1 MLTLNDIQQKQLGA
15 TLWSIADK
23 LRGAM
28 NADDFRDYML
38 SFLFLRYLSD
48 NYEEAAKKELG
59 SDYAQCEEEIRNLYS
74 TNMQDEKINSLREM
88 VADYFNQQQLEEI
101 AKEMMIHD
109 HLAILESEKLTPLV
123 LWYNNNLDQVATFE
137 KQMRR
142 KVHFVIKPHYLWS
155 NIYEL
160 ARTQNDELLRT
171 LQEGFKFIE
180 NESFDST
187 FRGLFSEVNLD
198 SDKLG
203 KSYPLR
209 NEMLCSII
217 KAIAEGLSE
226 FPSDSDI
233 LGDAYE
239 YLIGQFAAGSGK
251 KAGEFYTPQQIS
263 TILSRIVTL
272 DSQDPRTGK
281 KKQLKRVLD
290 FACGSGSLLINVR
303 KQLGAN
309 AIGQIYGQEKNIT
322 TYNLARMN
330 MLLHGLKDSEFQIYH
345 GDSLL
350 NDWDI
355 LNEMNPAKKLECD
368 AVVANPPFSYRWE
381 PNDTLAEDF
390 RFKGY
395 GGLAPKSA
403 ADFAFLLHGF
413 HFLSDEGTM
422 AIILPHGVL
431 FRGGTEE
438 KIRTKLLKDGNIDTV
453 IGLPANLFF
462 STGIPVCVI
471 VLKKCKKFDDVL
483 FINASEHYE
492 KGKRQNILLPEHIDR
507 IVETYQYRTEDD
519 KKYSR
524 RVLMEEIEKNEFNLN
539 ISRYVNTS
547 VEEEIIDINKVKEN
561 LDTIEETIKNAKE
574 RHNQFLKELG
584 LQELP

>member
-1 MLTLNDIQQKQLGA
+1 MTDIQQKQLGA
-15 TLWSIADK
+15 TLWGIADK

-59 SDYAQCEEEIRNLYS
+59 SDYLQCEKEIDGIYS
-74 TNMQDEKINSLREM
+74 AGKQDETISLLKEQI
-88 VADYFNQQQLEEI
+88 ADYFSKQQLKED
-101 AKEMMIHD
+101 AKKMMIDD
-109 HLAILESEKLTPLV
+109 HFAVFESKKLTPLIV
-123 LWYNNNLDQVATFE
+123 WYNNNLDQVTMFE

-160 ARTQNDELLRT
+160 ARTQSKDLLKN
-171 LQEGFKFIE
+171 LQAAFKFIE

-203 KSYPLR
+203 KNYELR
-209 NEMLCSII
+209 NTTLCSII
-217 KAIAEGLSE
+217 TAIAEGLSE
-226 FPSDSDI
+226 FPNESDL

-239 YLIGQFAAGSGK
+239 YLIGQFAAGSGR

-272 DSQDPRTGK
+272 DSQAPSTGQ
-281 KKQLKRVLD
+281 KKQLKNVLD

-309 AIGQIYGQEKNIT
+309 SIGQIYGQEKNIT

-330 MLLHGLKDSEFQIYH
+330 MLLHGLKDSEFKIFH

-390 RFKGY
+390 RFKSY
-395 GGLAPKSA
+395 GLAPKSA

-431 FRGGTEE
+431 FRGGAEE
-438 KIRTKLLKDGNIDTV
+438 KIRTKLLKDGNIDTI
-453 IGLPANLFF
+453 IGLPPNLFF
-462 STGIPVCVI
+462 STGIPVCI
-471 VLKKCKKFDDVL
+471 LVLKKCKKFDDVL
-483 FINASEHYE
+483 FINASEYYDR
-492 KGKRQNILLPEHIDR
+492 GKRQNVLLPEHIEK
-507 IVETYQYRTEDD
+507 IVNTYQYRKEDD

-524 RVLMEEIEKNEFNLN
+524 RVSMEEIENNDFNLN
-539 ISRYVNTS
+539 ISRYVSTA
-547 VEEEIIDINKVKEN
+547 VEEEIVDLAGVKKS
-561 LDTIEETIKNAKE
+561 LDTIEDTISKAKAK
-574 RHNQFLKELG
+574 HNQFLKELG
-584 LQELP
+584 LPELP

>member
-1 MLTLNDIQQKQLGA
+1 MNDTQQKQLGA
-15 TLWSIADK
+15 TLWAIADK

-28 NADDFRDYML
+28 NPDDFRDYML

-59 SDYAQCEEEIRNLYS
+59 SDYLQCENEIESIN
-74 TNMQDEKINSLREM
+74 NAGKQDETISLLKEQ
-88 VADYFNQQQLEEI
+88 VTDYFIKQELEENV
-101 AKEMMIHD
+101 KNMMIDD
-109 HLAILESEKLTPLV
+109 HLVLFESKKLTPLIV
-123 LWYNNNLDQVATFE
+123 WYNKNLDHIVMFE

-142 KVHFVIKPHYLWS
+142 KVHFVIKPQYLWS

-160 ARTQNDELLRT
+160 ARTQSKYLLRT
-171 LQEGFKFIE
+171 LQDGFKFIE

-203 KSYPLR
+203 R
-209 NEMLCSII
+209 NYEARNTMLCSII
-217 KAIAEGLSE
+217 TEIAEGLSE
-226 FPSDSDI
+226 FTNETDL
-233 LGDAYE
+233 LGNAYE

-263 TILSRIVTL
+263 NILSRIVIL
-272 DSQDPRTGK
+272 DSQKPSTGK
-281 KKQLKRVLD
+281 KPYINNLLD
-290 FACGSGSLLINVR
+290 FACGSASLLINV
-303 KQLGAN
+303 KKHLEPN
-309 AIGQIYGQEKNIT
+309 SISQIYGQEKNIT

-330 MLLHGLKDSEFQIYH
+330 MLLHGFKDSEFQIFH
-345 GDSLL
+345 GDSLS

-355 LNEMNPAKKLECD
+355 LNEMNPAKKLKCD

-381 PNDTLAEDF
+381 PNDSLAEDF
-390 RFKGY
+390 RFKSY
-395 GGLAPKSA
+395 GLAPKSA

-431 FRGGTEE
+431 FRGGAEE
-438 KIRTKLLKDGNIDTV
+438 KIRKKLLEDGNIDTI

-462 STGIPVCVI
+462 STGIPVCI
-471 VLKKCKKFDDVL
+471 LVLKKCKKFDDVL
-483 FINASEHYE
+483 FINASEYFD
-492 KGKRQNILLPEHIDR
+492 KGKRQNVLLPEHIDK
-507 IVETYQYRTEDD
+507 IVDTYQFRKEED

-524 RVLMEEIEKNEFNLN
+524 RVSMEEIEKNGFNLN
-539 ISRYVNTS
+539 ISRYVSTAAQ
-547 VEEEIIDINKVKEN
+547 EEIVDLADVKKN
-561 LDTIEETIKNAKE
+561 LDETEGAIKRAKAK
-574 RHNQFLKELG
+574 HNQFLKELG
-584 LQELP
+584 LPELP